1 MFYLTIALTV
11 LLGLLGARPL
21 LAGAAYRFRGKT
33 MLAVEGFGLWACA
46 IIGML
51 TGSITLLIGAAIVG
65 VGITQLPN
73 AHKRLE

>member
-1 MFYLTIALTV
+1 MFYLAVALTV

-46 IIGML
+46 VVGIL
-51 TGSITLLIGAAIVG
+51 TMNVWLLAGAAIVG

-73 AHKRLE
+73 AQKRLE